1 MIGYITGKVV
11 AKFETK
17 ILIKTVTG
25 LGYEVEIKDVNEV
38 IVNDNVELF
47 ILHVIRE
54 NEQLLFGFDSL
65 DDKMGV
71 EKLLKVN
78 GVGAKTAATIIYTLG
93 WSEVLKAILNEN
105 FKTIS
110 SIKGLGAKTA
120 KKIILELKGA
130 STDLKTMNSVS
141 FDAKDPSI
149 EDFTIALTNIGYKK
163 QDIIFSITKL
173 KEENLWDSKN
183 LGLMVKK
190 ALQILSGK

>member
-1 MIGYITGKVV
+1 MIGYICGRVI

-17 ILIKTVTG
+17 ILVKTPTG
-25 LGYEVEIKDVNEV
+25 VGYEVEIKDVNDF
-38 IVNDNVELF
+38 IINDNVELF

-54 NEQLLFGFDSL
+54 NEQLLFGFDNL
-65 DDKMGV
+65 DDKIGV

-93 WSEVLKAILNEN
+93 WNEALKAIINED

-110 SIKGLGAKTA
+110 AVKGLGAKTA

-130 STDLKTMNSVS
+130 QTDIKNMSEAGM
-141 FDAKDPSI
+141 DMKDPSI

-163 QDIIFSITKL
+163 QDVIYAISKL
-173 KEENLWDSKN
+173 KEEKIWDANN
-183 LGLMVKK
+183 LG
-190 ALQILSGK
+190 